1 MSNLLKTYLTCFVKL
16 NLENDMVTIKN
27 LCKLWCDFS
36 TLQQYYSVLNTMRWR
51 NQILSDVEMYVFGQ

>member
-1 MSNLLKTYLTCFVKL
+1 
-16 NLENDMVTIKN
+16 MVTIKN